1 MPTSGMRDDGVGDVR
16 CQPASRRV
24 AMREL
29 GILLWLFALVLALA
43 RNPIM
48 VQRAVEI
55 LQHWLR

>member
-1 MPTSGMRDDGVGDVR
+1 
-16 CQPASRRV
+16 
-24 AMREL
+24 MREL

-48 VQRAVEI
+48 IQRAVEI